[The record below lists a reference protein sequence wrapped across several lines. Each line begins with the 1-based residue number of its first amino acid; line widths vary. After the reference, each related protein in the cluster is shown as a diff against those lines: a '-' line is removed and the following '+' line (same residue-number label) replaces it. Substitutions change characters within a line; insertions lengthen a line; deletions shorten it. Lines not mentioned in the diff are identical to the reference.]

1 MSKALIVLEAD
12 RVEFGEFVV
21 TPGGGARQDLR
32 IHHGGEC
39 KVVINMNFPADSD
52 VAKRLITTLQQPDGA
67 PVVNTGS
74 ITSDMP
80 AALAS

>member
-39 KVVINMNFPADSD
+39 KVVINMNFPAGSD
-52 VAKRLITTLQQPDGA
+52 MARRLITTLQHPEGG

-74 ITSDMP
+74 ITSD
-80 AALAS
+80 AAKAIAS

>member
-1 MSKALIVLEAD
+1 MSKAMIILEAD
-12 RVEFGEFVV
+12 GVEFGEFVV

-39 KVVINMNFPADSD
+39 KVVINVNYPADSD
-52 VAKRLITTLQQPDGA
+52 VAKRLITSLQLPEAA

-74 ITSDMP
+74 IASDITK
-80 AALAS
+80 ALAL

>member
-1 MSKALIVLEAD
+1 MKPLILLEAD

-32 IHHGGEC
+32 IVHAGEC
-39 KVVINMNFPADSD
+39 KVVINVNYPADSD
-52 VAKRLITTLQQPDGA
+52 VAKRVITALQLPEGA

-74 ITSDMP
+74 ITSDMTK
-80 AALAS
+80 ALAS

>member
-12 RVEFGEFVV
+12 RLEFGEFVV
-21 TPGGGARQDLR
+21 TPGGGARQEFR

-39 KVVINMNFPADSD
+39 KVVVSVNFPADSE
-52 VAKRLITTLQQPDGA
+52 VAKNVITALQLPQAA

-74 ITSDMP
+74 VASDIT
-80 AALAS
+80 AAVGS